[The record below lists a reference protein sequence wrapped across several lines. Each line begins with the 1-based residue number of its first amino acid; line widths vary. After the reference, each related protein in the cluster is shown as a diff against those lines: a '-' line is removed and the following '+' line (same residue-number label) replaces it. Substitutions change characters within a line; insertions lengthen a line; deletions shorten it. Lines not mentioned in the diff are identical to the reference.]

1 MEITRHFKPICLY
14 QPRSSTVT
22 CSSNHCSLSN
32 MQITI
37 VMKMT
42 LWALHEYFIHHFVV
56 SFSTF
61 SLHIVAGTGNSSFGK
76 HRSKPGELC
85 VCRSHSDQEPA
96 DRVSAEIRAKRPGT
110 GKTRRFTLNQ
120 DDEWLGLGGKG
131 GHLRLEVNTTV
142 LVLFHCNCWLQ
153 HFFPWLI
160 LAAKVFS
167 NRLFN
172 FCLIL
177 FPLWCRCIGW
187 LCVAARTPS
196 QSVYASSWLSSF
208 RILKS
213 TGRPVFPTCAPATSP
228 FRHPAASLF
237 LSTIKNL

>member
-1 MEITRHFKPICLY
+1 MDTEVLKAKVCLNFISHSSQKQVNRGQSSPFEFRFLCMEITRHFKPICLY

-42 LWALHEYFIHHFVV
+42 LWALHEYFIHHFVI

-142 LVLFHCNCWLQ
+142 LVLFHCNC
-153 HFFPWLI
+153 
-160 LAAKVFS
+160 
-167 NRLFN
+167 
-172 FCLIL
+172 
-177 FPLWCRCIGW
+177 
-187 LCVAARTPS
+187 
-196 QSVYASSWLSSF
+196 
-208 RILKS
+208 
-213 TGRPVFPTCAPATSP
+213 
-228 FRHPAASLF
+228 
-237 LSTIKNL
+237 